1 MRHAVRWIT
10 ALALLVGTGG
20 LALTV
25 MYSSNR
31 AGVAEAIATDFS
43 VAMIDLAIT
52 VGVVD
57 LLLKSYSERQRVKS
71 ITPRVMELI
80 QKLEK
85 LQGSQKR
92 YLHNASPNDLERYRR
107 AVSETERAT
116 FDLHILMAESHSVLA
131 SNLLRLSHDMVEH
144 LETIEDAMTAL
155 RNKASDSNRWVDEVA
170 SQSERLFSDGSGL
183 TSSLRSEF
191 HEERLLPQA

>member
-10 ALALLVGTGG
+10 ALALLVGIGT
-20 LALTV
+20 LAITITFA
-25 MYSSNR
+25 SNR
-31 AGVAEAIATDFS
+31 AGIAEAIATDFS

-85 LQGSQKR
+85 LRDSQKR
-92 YLHNASPNDLERYRR
+92 YLHNSSSSDLERYRR

-116 FDLHILMAESHSVLA
+116 FDLHILIAESHSLLA
-131 SNLLRLSHDMVEH
+131 SNLLRLSHDMAEH

-155 RNKASDSNRWVDEVA
+155 RNQASDSHRWIDEVA
-170 SQSERLFSDGSGL
+170 SQSERLFSDGNDL

-191 HEERLLPQA
+191 HEERLLTQA